1 MNAEESL
8 MKTAHESK
16 SVQGAELRT
25 DGPSTATRRGGRLA
39 GWLAAAMLL
48 GSAACSL
55 PEAKP
60 DLTRYYVLTP
70 VAAKVDSPAAERP
83 AVLVRSVAVPEFLR
97 GRIMQVR
104 VSENELRF
112 IDEARWAEPLEA
124 GVLRVLRENLE
135 RAGSVR
141 VVDRG
146 SERHDY
152 EVVVRLRRCEG
163 ALPGGAARI
172 TARIELFSTEIDP
185 KLVAQDEFTS
195 EVPGW
200 DGSDHA
206 DLAKKLSQAA
216 AALSERIATL
226 VPAKS

>member
-1 MNAEESL
+1 MN
-8 MKTAHESK
+8 TAHESK
-16 SVQGAELRT
+16 SVQGIE
-25 DGPSTATRRGGRLA
+25 RRANGHRCGRRLA
-39 GWLAAAMLL
+39 AGFAVALLL

-70 VAAKVDSPAAERP
+70 VASKGDAPAAERP

-112 IDEARWAEPLEA
+112 VDEARWAEPLEA
-124 GVLRVLRENLE
+124 GVLRVVRENLE
-135 RAGSVR
+135 RAGVVR
-141 VVDRG
+141 VVARG
-146 SERHDY
+146 SEAHDY
-152 EVVVRLRRCEG
+152 EIVIRLQRCEG
-163 ALPGGAARI
+163 ALPGGAARLSAQVEVFR
-172 TARIELFSTEIDP
+172 TGIEP
-185 KLVAQDEFTS
+185 KLVAQDEIAS

-206 DLAKKLSQAA
+206 DLARKLSQAA

-226 VPAKS
+226 VPAES